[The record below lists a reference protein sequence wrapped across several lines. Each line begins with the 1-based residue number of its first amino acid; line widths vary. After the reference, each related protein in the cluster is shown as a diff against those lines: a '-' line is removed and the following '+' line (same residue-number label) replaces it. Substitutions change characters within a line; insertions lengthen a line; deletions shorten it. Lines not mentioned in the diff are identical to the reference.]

1 MSSME
6 QMTERRFK
14 DGFRETFV
22 FLFTRKGDAPT
33 FRHLAQLLMDLYR
46 EVGSHFWPQHQQ
58 GDLHGLIL
66 AALRDLRHVRDVFLW
81 IDAGHG
87 FRGYEAAVA
96 DLVGRCGADL
106 EMTAQKIEAG
116 IANLPL
122 LYDEY
127 MRALDIAVGQR
138 PREHYEPR
146 DCHGDEP

>member
-1 MSSME
+1 MSGME
-6 QMTERRFK
+6 QLTERRFK

-33 FRHLAQLLMDLYR
+33 FRHLAALLMDLYR
-46 EVGSHFWPQHQQ
+46 GVDSLFWPPHQQ

-66 AALRDLRHVRDVFLW
+66 AALRDLRHVRDVMLW

-87 FRGYEAAVA
+87 FDGYAAAVA
-96 DLVGRCGADL
+96 DLVGRSGADL
-106 EMTAQKIEAG
+106 EMIAQKIEAG
-116 IANLPL
+116 MANLPQ

-138 PREHYEPR
+138 PREHYEIPS
-146 DCHGDEP
+146 